1 MVCKSYHLKHTDTYD
16 SSYKNGLLFAPAFI
30 KQQPKA
36 LHTDP
41 GHLQASLKS
50 TYSAKNN
57 SFVFAICFFRSNERK
72 CG

>member
-1 MVCKSYHLKHTDTYD
+1 MVCKSYHLKRTDTHD
-16 SSYKNGLLFAPAFI
+16 TSYKNGSLFAPAFI

-50 TYSAKNN
+50 TYSAMNS
-57 SFVFAICFFRSNERK
+57 SFVFAIRFLDQMINMM
-72 CG
+72 